1 MAEKAELSA
10 DETDR
15 IRDQVQSYRSQDFTS
30 DAAVIA
36 IANHKA
42 SRASEKRALAVRRT
56 CLQSNWHRD
65 SATDQPAGAERDHQ
79 SELIKQ
85 SDPFPFK
92 SARSCTAITNRW
104 VNRVVSG
111 QTLPASATSHPIIS
125 FDN

>member
-15 IRDQVQSYRSQDFTS
+15 IRDQVQSCRSQDFIS

-65 SATDQPAGAERDHQ
+65 SATNKPAGQSEIISQ
-79 SELIKQ
+79 SELNSLIH
-85 SDPFPFK
+85 F
-92 SARSCTAITNRW
+92 RSNRPGHQ
-104 VNRVVSG
+104 R
-111 QTLPASATSHPIIS
+111 QLPIVGSTG
-125 FDN
+125 